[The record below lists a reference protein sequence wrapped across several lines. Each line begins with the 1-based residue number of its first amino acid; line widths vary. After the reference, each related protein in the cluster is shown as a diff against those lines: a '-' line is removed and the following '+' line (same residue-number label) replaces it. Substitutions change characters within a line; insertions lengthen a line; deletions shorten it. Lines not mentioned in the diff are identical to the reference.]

1 MTGQVKT
8 GLDRSR
14 QVMTDQDMLGLVRT
28 GKVRACQGA
37 LPEVP
42 QETKK
47 DLPEPTQ
54 ETKESLCELAQET
67 NKLE

>member
-1 MTGQVKT
+1 MTYQY
-8 GLDRSR
+8 
-14 QVMTDQDMLGLVRT
+14 MLGLVRT

-37 LPEVP
+37 LPEVA

-47 DLPEPTQ
+47 DLTEPTQ
-54 ETKESLCELAQET
+54 ETKESLRELAQET

>member
-1 MTGQVKT
+1 
-8 GLDRSR
+8 
-14 QVMTDQDMLGLVRT
+14 MLGLVRT
-28 GKVRACQGA
+28 DKVGACQA
-37 LPEVP
+37 TLPEVP

-54 ETKESLCELAQET
+54 ESLCDLAQET

>member
-1 MTGQVKT
+1 
-8 GLDRSR
+8 
-14 QVMTDQDMLGLVRT
+14 MTDQDMLGLVRT
-28 GKVRACQGA
+28 GKVGACQAA

-47 DLPEPTQ
+47 DLPEPTP

>member
-1 MTGQVKT
+1 
-8 GLDRSR
+8 
-14 QVMTDQDMLGLVRT
+14 MTDQDMLGLVRT

-37 LPEVP
+37 LLEVP
-42 QETKK
+42 QVTKK

-54 ETKESLCELAQET
+54 ETKESLCELSQET